1 MSGLEGEG
9 EGGGGGGGQG
19 EEDAAIF
26 EVERIVDEML
36 IDGANMF
43 LVRWKGYSEADDTW
57 EPAENFVDIAMIEEF
72 RAGRGGQRMQVTTI
86 RLAAVAKHLA
96 LFRTSRPRTLNSGRT
111 GGSAG

>member
-9 EGGGGGGGQG
+9 EGGGEGGGQG

-26 EVERIVDEML
+26 EVERSVDEML

-57 EPAENFVDIAMIEEF
+57 EPAENFVDVAMIEEF
-72 RAGRGGQRMQVTTI
+72 RAGRGGQRVQVRI
-86 RLAAVAKHLA
+86 NVPVMAAFPAC
-96 LFRTSRPRTLNSGRT
+96 TLIEVLRRRFG
-111 GGSAG
+111 